1 MDILFVL
8 GGLIGL
14 VLGGELLVRGAVA
27 LAQRRGI
34 SPLVIGLTI
43 VGFGTST
50 PELVT
55 SVQAAW
61 IGAPDIAL
69 GNVVGSNIA
78 NILLILGLA
87 AVIAPVVIDR
97 GSFLRDGS
105 VLLGASLLCL
115 AVVLAGEVSRM
126 AGLICLVGLGGYLTY
141 TFRAERSSGEA
152 STGALPLPEVYP
164 STMMALLWLIGGLAV
179 TLLSARFLVIGA
191 VQLAELAGLSEAVIG
206 LTIVAVGTSMPEL
219 VTSVIAARRGQ
230 SDIALGN
237 VVGSNIFNILGVLGV
252 TAAIQPVAVAHQIA
266 TLDIWVMLAA
276 TVALVGYAMRGR
288 RVTRG
293 QGAVFVLAYAGYVA
307 ALILI
312 GAGSE

>member
-14 VLGGELLVRGAVA
+14 VLGGELLVRGALA
-27 LAQRRGI
+27 LAQRRCI

-69 GNVVGSNIA
+69 GNVIGSNIA
-78 NILLILGLA
+78 NILLILGIV

-141 TFRAERSSGEA
+141 TFRAEQSSGDA
-152 STGALPLPEVYP
+152 PTGALPLPEVHP
-164 STMMALLWLIGGLAV
+164 STMMALLWLLGGLAV

-276 TVALVGYAMRGR
+276 TVALVGYAMRGG

-293 QGAVFVLAYAGYVA
+293 QGAVFVMAYVGYVA

-312 GAGSE
+312 GAGGG